1 MIVAVP
7 ILVAVGLFLGWCL
20 VRLFAH
26 ALALFAGLTTMS
38 VLRHSGAPVGV
49 SLAAGAAIALLCV
62 AAGKSLGALPHGAT
76 MRAVAIFLFAAP
88 ASLAAYHAVMGL
100 TAIAAMSDT
109 WRTLWAVPSAL
120 IVAVTTGREVA
131 RSSDRRVTG

>member
-1 MIVAVP
+1 MIVAIP

-26 ALALFAGLTTMS
+26 ALPLFAGLTTMS
-38 VLRHSGAPVGV
+38 LLVHIGAAVGA
-49 SLAAGAAIALLCV
+49 SLAAGAAIALLV
-62 AAGKSLGALPHGAT
+62 VTAGKSLGALSHGST
-76 MRAVAIFLFAAP
+76 VRAAVMALFAAP

-100 TAIAAMSDT
+100 TAIATMSDA
-109 WRTLWAVPSAL
+109 WRTVWALLSAL

-131 RSSDRRVTG
+131 RSRDPRVTG